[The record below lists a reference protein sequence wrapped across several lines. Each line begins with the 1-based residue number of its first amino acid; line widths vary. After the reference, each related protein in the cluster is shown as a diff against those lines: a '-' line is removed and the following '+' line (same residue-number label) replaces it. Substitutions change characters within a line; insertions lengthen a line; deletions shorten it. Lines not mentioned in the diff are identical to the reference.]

1 MLCINESSN
10 DVYILDL
17 EVIDKRFSSLLAKAA
32 SSKGLCRVVKII

>member
-10 DVYILDL
+10 DVYIL
-17 EVIDKRFSSLLAKAA
+17 EMMDKRFSSLLAKAA